1 MAITSED
8 RTRLGR
14 PLRFRYTSADLSVL
28 TGEEAR
34 RFTPAGSGDPRHDP
48 ALAWELLYRLEPGLY
63 DRLAMA
69 ERLHPGIIGWLPRE
83 VSRIVE
89 VGAGTGRLTL
99 ELAGRAGEMVAVEP
113 ATGLRTILAG
123 RLRRAGL
130 AGRAGRG
137 GRTRVASGFLD
148 DLPVPGGWADLVV
161 ACSVVTPAAAHGG
174 DAGLAEMERVCR
186 PGGQVVIVWPNH
198 VDWLAARGYAYVSFA
213 GPMAVEF
220 ASRAEAAELTSIFY
234 PQAAAEVRRR
244 RLRRVPF
251 ELLGTNPPR
260 DLAWKVRA

>member
-28 TGEEAR
+28 TSEEAR
-34 RFTPAGSGDPRHDP
+34 RFTPAGGDPRRDP

-83 VSRIVE
+83 VPRIVE

-99 ELAGRAGEMVAVEP
+99 ALAGRAREMVAVEP
-113 ATGLRTILAG
+113 AAGLRAILAP
-123 RLRRAGL
+123 RLRRTAQ
-130 AGRAGRG
+130 AGRAQV
-137 GRTRVASGFLD
+137 TSGFLD
-148 DLPVPGGWADLVV
+148 DLPVPSGWADLVV

-198 VDWLAARGYAYVSFA
+198 VDWLAAHGYAYVSFA

-244 RLRRVPF
+244 GLRRVPF

-260 DLAWKVRA
+260 DLAWKVRGQ